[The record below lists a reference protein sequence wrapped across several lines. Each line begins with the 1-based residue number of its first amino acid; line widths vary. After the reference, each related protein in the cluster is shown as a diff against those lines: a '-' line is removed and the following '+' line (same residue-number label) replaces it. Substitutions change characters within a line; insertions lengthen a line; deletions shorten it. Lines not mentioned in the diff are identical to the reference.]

1 MYKIEIKNKIF
12 NVSQD
17 FVSSIK
23 EAEEYVKYILSPAGR
38 EEALNVKKI
47 EVKNR
52 VSVSKKVE
60 RAKGLKVGIHTF
72 FSTPTDLQ
80 KYDHAMKTGKRI
92 AKAKDIAWEDFKGK
106 VKVQEGLVEVTG
118 AEFDVALGAIDIF
131 LYKTWYKEQLLH
143 GAVDACSTVEEVEAI
158 NWE

>member
-1 MYKIEIKNKIF
+1 
-12 NVSQD
+12 
-17 FVSSIK
+17 
-23 EAEEYVKYILSPAGR
+23 
-38 EEALNVKKI
+38 
-47 EVKNR
+47 
-52 VSVSKKVE
+52 
-60 RAKGLKVGIHTF
+60 
-72 FSTPTDLQ
+72 
-80 KYDHAMKTGKRI
+80 MKTGKRI